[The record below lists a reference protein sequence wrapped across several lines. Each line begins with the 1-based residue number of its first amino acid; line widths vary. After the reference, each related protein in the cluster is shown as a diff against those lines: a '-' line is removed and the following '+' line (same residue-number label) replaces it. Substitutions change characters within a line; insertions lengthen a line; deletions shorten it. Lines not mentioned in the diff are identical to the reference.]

1 MKKKEN
7 KMDKKKL
14 IMLISIIPLL
24 ILVLILVNNISYSV
38 NDNKNDSTNTQSI
51 KNEQVV
57 EGLKISDNLII
68 QDKKLYTY
76 TTNVTNTTTETKKVD
91 QLLFTF
97 YDKENKKIVTLYG
110 YIGREIE
117 PNETVSVSASVDK
130 DITKSEKL
138 EIELMK

>member
-76 TTNVTNTTTETKKVD
+76 TTNVTNTTTETKKVE

>member
-117 PNETVSVSASVDK
+117 QNETVSV
-130 DITKSEKL
+130 
-138 EIELMK
+138 

>member
-76 TTNVTNTTTETKKVD
+76 TTNVTNTTTETKKVE

-97 YDKENKKIVTLYG
+97 YDKDNKKIVTLYG

>member
-1 MKKKEN
+1 MKKKEK

-76 TTNVTNTTTETKKVD
+76 TTNVTNTTTETKKVE

-97 YDKENKKIVTLYG
+97 YDKDNKKIVTLYG

>member
-24 ILVLILVNNISYSV
+24 IIVLILVNNISYSV

-76 TTNVTNTTTETKKVD
+76 TTNVTNTTTETKKVE

>member
-1 MKKKEN
+1 MKKKKN

-24 ILVLILVNNISYSV
+24 ILVLIIVNNISYSV

-76 TTNVTNTTTETKKVD
+76 TTNVTNTTTETKKVE

-97 YDKENKKIVTLYG
+97 YDKDNKKIVTLYG

-117 PNETVSVSASVDK
+117 PNETVFVSASVDK
-130 DITKSEKL
+130 DNTESEKL